1 MLNYDNGLQSAG
13 SNKVIDLD
21 KRVKNLETTVGSFN
35 TRINSE
41 AANFNDLDVVNAN
54 ISKINA
60 TSIESDLITAKN
72 ANITSFNGT
81 TAIVDNI
88 VTKSMKIVSDEGVK
102 AEIDNADIKI
112 ANIEDARIK
121 NLTLENRY
129 FIDATIDDLISKTF
143 SSNNVKISNKE
154 ALREQIFNE
163 LSVGDGFNNL
173 NLKSTQRPKWESN
186 ELALKSDVTGLT
198 FRGVVEAQNNL
209 PNSANNGDLYW
220 IKENT
225 SVAIYTDKWNITA
238 FPVLNAYRTSTD
250 QDLIDNNL
258 QNQINNNKQA
268 TDAATQKVANDLS
281 TLDGVVTANK
291 TTADEQHAALD
302 GKITTNTESI
312 NAVDEKVKVIES
324 RYLSDAP
331 SDDNIYGRK
340 NGEWL
345 NINDNTAF
353 VPRIHKK
360 ENVDF
365 NTIESNDTGI
375 NLTSKGTITVD
386 TPASNKNATTKQ
398 IINQE
403 YLRNNLKLKK
413 NTVASATEVAYKTRP
428 MIDRTLYHYVTLGEQ
443 KMWPAQATMM
453 MDNTDLGTATYF
465 NGNGS
470 FTRTKD
476 YLINVLTASRYDAA
490 AGQMNSVVHLVDST
504 GTVKDISV
512 ERSGNA
518 YHRAS
523 GQIDYLVFTWHP
535 DVWNEDNQNEW
546 FIWYKSCD
554 FINMY
559 DGPVWKKKI
568 EIPELYDKFFGDQC
582 QYVKLTETGNI
593 NICSLRGSEMILLAK
608 NGNNKSIILYRDND
622 KDIRFKEVTLLNKN
636 QYGTLSAGKKNFWL
650 FSGDHT
656 QRANIQAITPVVQ
669 DDNTLDSPVQ
679 SYIIQR
685 EGQTCDQLETYTAYR
700 AFKELENG
708 DVIYALNTKYA
719 GAETFTTGFAYCYD
733 NTESSNKVEYIPTT
747 NLFIDASNDRL
758 LSAADY
764 PFVETRDY
772 IYFFYSYPQV
782 YYPTANETFSPLTTS
797 YGMSKVEN
805 KDVYIQINK
814 TTKAITYSNLPWVTK
829 DGATT
834 PRTCRHFKTKG
845 GYTWV
850 WPLCNTEQSK
860 VLVISPEGQTQT
872 VDLGTGSNKRWGV
885 AFWATY
891 VRSDLISDS
900 WTGNIVVNSDGYGIA
915 IAQDLTAICIFY
927 GNGEYAI
934 YEYAEPFTTF
944 DAETRKKESL
954 CYAYPTTGSTLSSTV
969 KTIDNYSSPVFSCGK
984 SCIIRIDPSD
994 IDTYVTQVI
1003 ITPNGLDRPKVS
1015 HQFIGFAGDSYF
1027 SPFDWLPQFTDFDY
1041 ATRNKYNT
1049 QNVRM
1054 TTMRGIGSGMYV
1066 TETTSSGHDEIVLS
1080 DNEYVISEV

>member
-1 MLNYDNGLQSAG
+1 MLNYDNGMQSGG
-13 SNKVIDLD
+13 SNKVQDLD

-41 AANFNDLDVVNAN
+41 NGTFNDADIVNAE
-54 ISKINA
+54 ISKLDA
-60 TSIESDLITAKN
+60 TSLDADLITAKN
-72 ANITSFNGT
+72 ATITSLNGT

-88 VTKSMKIVSDEGVK
+88 VTRSMKIVSDEGVK
-102 AEIDNADIKI
+102 AEIDNADIQI
-112 ANIEDARIK
+112 ANIKDATIE
-121 NLTLENRY
+121 NLTWQNRY
-129 FIDATIDDLISKTF
+129 LIDATIDDLVAKTF
-143 SSNNVKISNKE
+143 NATDVKIANKE
-154 ALREQIFNE
+154 ALKEQIFNE
-163 LSVGDGFNNL
+163 LSVGAGFNNL
-173 NLKSTQRPKWESN
+173 NLKSTQRPKWSSN
-186 ELALKSDVTGLT
+186 EIALKSDVTGLS
-198 FRGVVEAQNNL
+198 FEGVVENETNL
-209 PNSANNGDLYW
+209 PAEKTKGHIYW
-220 IKENT
+220 IKSTT
-225 SVAIYTDKWNITA
+225 SIAIGTGTAWDITA
-238 FPVLNAYRTSTD
+238 FPALNAYRSSTD

-268 TDAATQKVANDLS
+268 TDAATQKVANDLAA
-281 TLDGVVTANK
+281 LDDVVTANK
-291 TTADEQHAALD
+291 TTADEQHTALD
-302 GKITTNTESI
+302 EKISTNTQSI
-312 NAVDEKVKVIES
+312 NAVDEKVRVIES
-324 RYLSDAP
+324 KYLSDAP
-331 SDDNIYGRK
+331 EDDNIYGRK

-345 NINDNTAF
+345 NINENTAF
-353 VPRIHKK
+353 VPKIHKK
-360 ENVDF
+360 EDVDF

-375 NLTSKGTITVD
+375 NLTSKGTITAD
-386 TPASNKNATTKQ
+386 TPASTKDATTKQ

-413 NTVASATEVAYKTRP
+413 TTVSDTTEVAYKTRP
-428 MIDRTLYHYVTLGEQ
+428 MIDRTLYNNTTFAEQ

-453 MDNTDLGTATYF
+453 MDNTDWGTGTFF

-476 YLINVLTASRYDAA
+476 YLINVLTSARYDAGPGA
-490 AGQMNSVVHLVDST
+490 QNAVVHLVDST
-504 GTVKDISV
+504 GTAREISV

-523 GQIDYLVFTWHP
+523 GQIDYIVFTWHP

-546 FIWYKSCD
+546 FVWYKSSD

-568 EIPELYDKFFGDQC
+568 EIPELYDKFFGEQC
-582 QYVKLTETGNI
+582 QYVKLVETGNI

-608 NGNNKSIILYRDND
+608 NGNNKSVILYRDND
-622 KDIRFKEVTLLNKN
+622 GEIQFKEVTLLNKN
-636 QYGTLSAGKKNFWL
+636 QYGTLAAGKKNFWL

-656 QRANIQAITPVVQ
+656 QRANIQTITPVVN

-679 SYIIQR
+679 SYIIQKD
-685 EGQTCDQLETYTAYR
+685 GQTCDQLETYTAYR
-700 AFKELENG
+700 AFKELDNG

-719 GAETFTTGFAYCYD
+719 GATEFTTGFAYCYD
-733 NTESSNKVEYIPTT
+733 NTESTSKVEYIPTT
-747 NLFIDASNDRL
+747 NLFIDASNNQA

-782 YYPTANETFSPLTTS
+782 YYPTANETFTPLAAT
-797 YGMSKVEN
+797 YGMSKIEN

-829 DGATT
+829 DGATQ
-834 PRTCRHFKTKG
+834 PRTCRHFKTKD

-850 WPLCNTEQSK
+850 WPLCNTDQSK

-885 AFWATY
+885 CFWTTY
-891 VRSDLISDS
+891 VSDAMREC
-900 WTGNIVVNSDGYGIA
+900 WTGNIVVNSEGYGIA
-915 IAQDLTAICIFY
+915 VAQDLTAICIFY

-934 YEYAEPFTTF
+934 YEYAKPFTTF
-944 DAETRKKESL
+944 DAETRKNESL
-954 CYAYPTTGSTLSSTV
+954 AYAYPAGSSTIATALRTV
-969 KTIDNYSSPVFSCGK
+969 DNYDSPVFSCGK
-984 SCIIRIDPSD
+984 SCIIRINPADV
-994 IDTYVTQVI
+994 DTYVTQVI
-1003 ITPNGLDRPKVS
+1003 ITPNGLDKPKVG
-1015 HQFIGFAGDSYF
+1015 HQFIGFAGDCYF
-1027 SPFDWLPQFTDFDY
+1027 APFDWLPHFTDYDY
-1041 ATRNKYNT
+1041 EKRNQYNT

-1054 TTMRGIGSGMYV
+1054 TTMRAVGSGMYV